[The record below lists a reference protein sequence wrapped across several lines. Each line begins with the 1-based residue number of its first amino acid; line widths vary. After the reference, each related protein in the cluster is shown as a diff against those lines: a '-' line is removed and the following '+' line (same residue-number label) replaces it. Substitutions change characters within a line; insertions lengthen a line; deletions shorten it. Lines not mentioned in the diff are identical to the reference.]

1 MGLVDRLD
9 ARERGVVAG
18 ADLQDVAGAH
28 HLAGQEGID
37 QVAEDLGVLLGH
49 AGERAA
55 EPAVLLID
63 VDHARIQAH
72 DHLELLEREDQPD
85 REPLAGLARGD
96 HAFHAEAAER
106 PVVDLI
112 AHAVDLDL
120 DRDLEPD
127 VLAMDL
133 ELVHDLGLHERSSK
147 ERRHAQ
153 ESGAQRHRGDQ
164 GTDRQDVEVGGTEVP

>member
-1 MGLVDRLD
+1 MRLVDRLD
-9 ARERGVVAG
+9 PRERGVVAP

-72 DHLELLEREDQPD
+72 DQLELLEREDQPD

-96 HAFHAEAAER
+96 RAFHAETA
-106 PVVDLI
+106 
-112 AHAVDLDL
+112 
-120 DRDLEPD
+120 
-127 VLAMDL
+127 
-133 ELVHDLGLHERSSK
+133 
-147 ERRHAQ
+147 
-153 ESGAQRHRGDQ
+153 
-164 GTDRQDVEVGGTEVP
+164 